1 MIAEMKKTYIVVQRS
16 KTKAML
22 KNLRKAGVLH
32 VSTASKAFD
41 GSYKQEIE
49 DVEKVISVLQELVD
63 KKKPAAQKT
72 LSRREVVETTAYLI
86 SLLNKQ
92 NELIQKRDRD
102 SLSAATLLPWGDFDP
117 EELAW
122 LKREGIE
129 LFFYTIDKKDLAKL
143 DEEQVYYEVSYRG
156 PMKAIATI
164 GEQLDPSTGAVPATF
179 AKGRLSDLQRSIDQT
194 GKELVRIDEKL
205 KASLVH
211 LDALKHYRSVLEMR
225 TRFEEVEAS
234 LVDDEELSYLVGY
247 LPTKEEEQFTRLAKK
262 NGWAYLLED
271 VSEDDEDVPTLIEY
285 RKGVGII
292 KPVFDILGTV
302 PGYREH
308 DISTWFLLFFTLFF
322 AMIIGDAGY
331 GLIFLLIAGAIHI
344 SMKKANTLVML
355 VYVLSIATI
364 VWGSL
369 TGTWFGSIEI
379 LQSIPFLQ
387 KLVIPQISN
396 YPELFGIEAV
406 TAQNTVMKFTF
417 IIGTVQLSLACIINV
432 VRKARIKDLSLVA
445 DLSWLIAL
453 LALYYIVLLLV
464 IGAQVNIKALFA
476 TVGVAFVTILLF
488 GAQGP
493 GVSFIDGIKGGLAG
507 FFTTFLDTIS
517 AFSNIM
523 SYIRLFAV
531 GMASVAIAQSF
542 NAMASGMLKGFAL
555 PAGILVLVIG
565 HGLNLVMGLLSVVV
579 HGVRLNLL
587 EFSGQLGM
595 EWTGIQYQPF
605 AETVEE

>member
-16 KTKAML
+16 KSKAML
-22 KNLRKAGVLH
+22 KDLRKAGVLH
-32 VSTASKAFD
+32 VSAGSHVQE
-41 GSYKQEIE
+41 GSYKQDIE
-49 DVEKVISVLQELVD
+49 DVRKIISLLQEMVD
-63 KKKPAAQKT
+63 KRRPVKQKT
-72 LSRREVVETTAYLI
+72 LSRREVVETIAYLK
-86 SLLNKQ
+86 SLLKKQ
-92 NELIQKRDRD
+92 DELIQARDQD
-102 SLSAATLLPWGDFDP
+102 SLSAANLLPWGDFDP
-117 EELAW
+117 EELTW
-122 LKREGIE
+122 LKKEGIE
-129 LFFYTIDKKDLAKL
+129 LFFYTIDKKNLANL
-143 DEEQVYYEVSYRG
+143 DEDPVCYEVAYQGSA
-156 PMKAIATI
+156 KAIATV
-164 GEQLDPSTGAVPATF
+164 GKQLDPSTGAVAVTF
-179 AKGRLSDLQRSIDQT
+179 ANGRLSDLKRSIAQANGDLD
-194 GKELVRIDEKL
+194 EIDSRL
-205 KASLVH
+205 KASLAY
-211 LDALKHYRSVLEMR
+211 LDAIKHHLGVLEMR
-225 TRFEEVEAS
+225 TRFEEVEAA
-234 LVDDEELSYLVGY
+234 LVNEEELSYLVGY
-247 LPTKEEEQFTRLAKK
+247 LPAKEEKRFTHLAGK

-271 VSEDDEDVPTLIEY
+271 VSEDDEDVPTLVEY

-302 PGYREH
+302 PGYREY

-331 GLIFLLIAGAIHI
+331 GFIFLFAAVALHI
-344 SMKKANTLVML
+344 SAKKANTLVML

-364 VWGSL
+364 IWGSL

-387 KLVIPQISN
+387 KLVIPQIAN
-396 YPELFGIEAV
+396 YPEVFGIETV

-432 VRKARIKDLSLVA
+432 IHKARIKDLSLVA
-445 DLSWLIAL
+445 DLGWLAAIL
-453 LALYYIVLLLV
+453 SLYYIVLLLV
-464 IGAQVNIKALFA
+464 IGTQVNVSTL
-476 TVGVAFVTILLF
+476 FVTIGIAFVIIVLF

-493 GVSFIDGIKGGLAG
+493 GVSFVVGVKKGLAG
-507 FFTTFLDTIS
+507 FFTTFLDTVS

-531 GMASVAIAQSF
+531 GLASVAIAQSF

-565 HGLNLVMGLLSVVV
+565 HGLNLVMGLLSVMV

-595 EWTGIQYQPF
+595 EWTGIRYQPF